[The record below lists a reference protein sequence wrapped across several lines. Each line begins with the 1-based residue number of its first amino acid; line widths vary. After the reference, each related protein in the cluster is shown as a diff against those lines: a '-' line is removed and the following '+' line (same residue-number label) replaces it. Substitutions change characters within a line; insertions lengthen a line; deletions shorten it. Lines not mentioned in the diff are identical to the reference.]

1 MESDMF
7 EVVVNEIAATM
18 DIPAASLHMDASLAE
33 IGMDS
38 LEALQLLVSLERA
51 TEVQLEEQDLKK
63 FTTVQSIVDLLNQ
76 RRKPVT
82 A

>member
-1 MESDMF
+1 MESDVF
-7 EVVVNEIAATM
+7 ELVVNEIAATM

-38 LEALQLLVSLERA
+38 LEALQLLVSLEQA
-51 TEVQLEEQDLKK
+51 TQVQLEEQDLKK

>member
-1 MESDMF
+1 MESEMF
-7 EVVVNEIAATM
+7 ELVVNEIAATM

-38 LEALQLLVSLERA
+38 LEALQLLVSLEQA
-51 TEVQLEEQDLKK
+51 TQVQLEEQDLKK
-63 FTTVQSIVDLLNQ
+63 FTTVQSIVDLLIQ
-76 RRKPVT
+76 RQRPVT

>member
-1 MESDMF
+1 MF
-7 EVVVNEIAATM
+7 ELVVNEIAATM

-38 LEALQLLVSLERA
+38 LEALELLLSLEQA
-51 TEVQLEEQDLKK
+51 TQVQLEEQDLKK

>member
-1 MESDMF
+1 
-7 EVVVNEIAATM
+7 M
-18 DIPAASLHMDASLAE
+18 DPAASLHMDASLAE

-38 LEALQLLVSLERA
+38 LEALQLLVSLEQA
-51 TEVQLEEQDLKK
+51 TQVQLEEQDLKM

-76 RRKPVT
+76 RLRPVT

>member
-1 MESDMF
+1 MESEMF
-7 EVVVNEIAATM
+7 ELVVNEIAATM

-38 LEALQLLVSLERA
+38 LEALQLLVSLEQA
-51 TEVQLEEQDLKK
+51 TQVQLEEQDLKK

>member
-7 EVVVNEIAATM
+7 ELVVNEIAATM
-18 DIPAASLHMDASLAE
+18 DIPAASLHMDSSLAE

-38 LEALQLLVSLERA
+38 LEALQLLVSLEQA
-51 TEVQLEEQDLKK
+51 TQVQLEEQDLKK

-76 RRKPVT
+76 RRKPV
-82 A
+82 AA

>member
-38 LEALQLLVSLERA
+38 LEALQLLVSLEQA
-51 TEVQLEEQDLKK
+51 TQVQLEEQDLKQ

-76 RRKPVT
+76 RQKPVT

>member
-1 MESDMF
+1 MESEMF
-7 EVVVNEIAATM
+7 ELVVNEIAATM

-38 LEALQLLVSLERA
+38 LEALQLLVSLEQA
-51 TEVQLEEQDLKK
+51 TQVQLEEQDLKK

-76 RRKPVT
+76 RQKPVT

>member
-7 EVVVNEIAATM
+7 ELVVNEIAATM

-38 LEALQLLVSLERA
+38 LEALQLLVSLEQA
-51 TEVQLEEQDLKK
+51 TQVQLEEQDLKK

>member
-1 MESDMF
+1 MF
-7 EVVVNEIAATM
+7 ELVVNEIAATM

-38 LEALQLLVSLERA
+38 LEALQLLVSLEQA
-51 TEVQLEEQDLKK
+51 TQVQLEEQDLKK

>member
-7 EVVVNEIAATM
+7 ELVVNEIAATM
-18 DIPAASLHMDASLAE
+18 DIPAASLHMDATLAE

-38 LEALQLLVSLERA
+38 LEALQLLVSLEQA
-51 TEVQLEEQDLKK
+51 TQVQLEEQDLKK

-76 RRKPVT
+76 RRRPVT

>member
-7 EVVVNEIAATM
+7 ELVVNEIAATM

-38 LEALQLLVSLERA
+38 LEALELLLSLEQA
-51 TEVQLEEQDLKK
+51 TQVQLEEQDLKK

>member
-7 EVVVNEIAATM
+7 ELVVNEIAATM
-18 DIPAASLHMDASLAE
+18 DIPADSLHMDASLAD

-38 LEALQLLVSLERA
+38 LEALQLLVSLEQA
-51 TEVQLEEQDLKK
+51 TQVQLEEQDLKK
-63 FTTVQSIVDLLNQ
+63 FTTVGSIVDLLNQ
-76 RRKPVT
+76 RRMPVT

>member
-1 MESDMF
+1 MF
-7 EVVVNEIAATM
+7 ELVVNEIAATM
-18 DIPAASLHMDASLAE
+18 DIPAASLHMDASLAG

-38 LEALQLLVSLERA
+38 LEALQLLMSLEQA
-51 TEVQLEEQDLKK
+51 TQVQLEEQDLKK

>member
-7 EVVVNEIAATM
+7 ELVVNEIAATM
-18 DIPAASLHMDASLAE
+18 DIPAASLHMDATLAE

-38 LEALQLLVSLERA
+38 LEALQLLVSLEQA
-51 TEVQLEEQDLKK
+51 TQVQLEEQDLKK

>member
-7 EVVVNEIAATM
+7 ELVVNEIAATM

-38 LEALQLLVSLERA
+38 LEALQLLVSLEQA
-51 TEVQLEEQDLKK
+51 TQVQLEEQDLKK
-63 FTTVQSIVDLLNQ
+63 FTTVQSIVDLLIQ
-76 RRKPVT
+76 RRRPVT